1 MCLLLVNFSF
11 GRFFSRHCIGKSFKV
26 WGTYTKAKEKELFCM
41 QFMVKLRKFN
51 DKDGAVFSLYIFKL
65 INVDF

>member
-1 MCLLLVNFSF
+1 
-11 GRFFSRHCIGKSFKV
+11 
-26 WGTYTKAKEKELFCM
+26 M